1 MNEIYEQISNKI
13 KEKNKITLKIS
24 IFFLILF
31 CISTLLIIYGP
42 LDKISKIIFITL
54 SIPLILFF
62 IADIIITNKSYNK
75 TINYMNLYKPQLKEA
90 IISDI
95 NNKVIT
101 IKSIYNEDGLEIA
114 YDSSNF
120 PKLEKGHSIYYITTK
135 IFLGSSS
142 YFKNYIIYNS
152 IVY

>member
-1 MNEIYEQISNKI
+1 MDEIYEQIANKI
-13 KEKNKITLKIS
+13 KERKKVTLKIS
-24 IFFLILF
+24 TFFLISF
-31 CISTLLIIYGP
+31 CICTLLIIYDP
-42 LDKISKIIFITL
+42 LNKIIKVIFTTV
-54 SIPLILFF
+54 SISFILFF
-62 IADIIITNKSYNK
+62 LADIIITNKSYNK

-95 NNKVIT
+95 NNKFIT
-101 IKSIYNEDGLEIA
+101 IKSIYNEDGLEIE

-120 PKLEKGHSIYYITTK
+120 PKLEKGHSIYYITIK

-142 YFKNYIIYNS
+142 HFKDYIIYNS